1 MKSSKSGNRYEVAVF
16 ASLAVLVVMAMG
28 ALLNAAFNVQII
40 L

>member
-1 MKSSKSGNRYEVAVF
+1 MNIRLSAIGLLA

-28 ALLNAAFNVQII
+28 ALLNAAFNAQII